1 MATKNPPVKNAAFTF
16 RIVLFAQSDN
26 QIKTTP
32 TIAAGDFKVS
42 IDGGALANPGTLPS
56 ESPASSGQVLITL
69 TADEMNGDEIVVRWI
84 DASGD
89 EWHSGAV
96 VLHTIASGQQ
106 FDQLATAAALAA
118 GVTVASNGITAASIA
133 SNAITSA
140 KIATSAISS
149 AKIASN
155 AIDSTKI
162 ASGALTSAA
171 FASGAITQSAIAAGT
186 LIDSK
191 FGSGAITADILAA
204 DAAAE
209 IADAVWDEAMA
220 DHVTAG
226 TTGNALYNA
235 YLNVTT
241 VLARLGAFTGTGV
254 NTVIGFFQ
262 ALMRSDATTPS
273 DVGGTYDDETDSLQ
287 AIRDQGDAAWTGST
301 AAAVADAVW
310 DEAIAGHV
318 SAGSTGA
325 ALNSIDADEIV
336 DALEAALAAVSS
348 VTVVATVAGATA
360 TVYQYATWEAQ
371 FSLSGTPGLT
381 AYDLI
386 FAVKRY
392 PSDLDAE
399 SVLYVNSATGLIY
412 IGQAAATGASYGSLT
427 ADSATEFTV
436 YVDAAEVVAKIASNF
451 GGAHTWTLKGI
462 ETDTTPDEAIVIATG
477 TWRIEPGYV
486 RSLT

>member
-42 IDGGALANPGTLPS
+42 TDGGALANPGTLPS

-89 EWHSGAV
+89 EWHSGAA

-106 FDQLATAAALAA
+106 FDQLATATALAA

-140 KIATSAISS
+140 KIATSAISN

-235 YLNVTT
+235 YLNATT

-273 DVGGTYDDETDSLQ
+273 DVGGTYDDATDSLQ
-287 AIRDQGDAAWTGST
+287 AIKDGGLSLGAGAITSST
-301 AAAVADAVW
+301 FASGAITADAIAA
-310 DEAIAGHV
+310 DAI
-318 SAGSTGA
+318 GA
-325 ALNSIDADEIV
+325 SELATDAVTEIANAV
-336 DALEAALAAVSS
+336 QTALAGTST
-348 VTVVATVAGATA
+348 VTVVSTVAGATA
-360 TVYQYATWEAQ
+360 TVYQYSTWEAA
-371 FSLSGTPGLT
+371 FTLSGSPGLT
-381 AYDLI
+381 AYENLI

-392 PSDLDAE
+392 ASDTDAQ

-412 IGQAAATGASYGSLT
+412 IGQAAATGASSGSLT
-427 ADSATEFTV
+427 ANSATAFTV
-436 YVDAAEVVAKIASNF
+436 YVDTAEVASKIANSF
-451 GGAHTWTLKGI
+451 AGSFTWSLKGV
-462 ETDTTPDEAIVIATG
+462 ETGTTPDEAIVIAAG
-477 TWRIEPGYV
+477 TWRIEPGIV
-486 RSLT
+486 RSIT